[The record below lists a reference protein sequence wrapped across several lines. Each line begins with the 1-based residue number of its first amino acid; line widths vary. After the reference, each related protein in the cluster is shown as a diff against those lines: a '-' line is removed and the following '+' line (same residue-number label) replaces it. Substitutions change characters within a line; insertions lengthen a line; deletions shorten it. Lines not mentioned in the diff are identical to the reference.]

1 MFIGTYE
8 HSIDDKG
15 RLAIPARF
23 RSELSEGLFLTRG
36 IDRCLIILTP
46 ESWQKLADRIAALP
60 MFQND
65 ARQLQR
71 HFFSGA
77 TSLQPDR
84 LGRVLIPQF
93 LRDYAGL
100 SGEVVVAGILSR
112 VEIWD
117 RGVWESE
124 RTEAEEHS
132 QELAEHLAATLNSL

>member
-1 MFIGTYE
+1 LFIGTYE
-8 HSIDDKG
+8 HSIDEKG

-23 RSELSEGLFLTRG
+23 RSELSDGLFLTRG

-46 ESWQKLADRIAALP
+46 ESWQKLADRIATLP

-77 TSLQPDR
+77 TSLQADR

-112 VEIWD
+112 IEIWD
-117 RGVWESE
+117 RTVWESE
-124 RTEAEEHS
+124 RAEAEEHS
-132 QELAEHLAATLNSL
+132 QELAEHLAATLGSL